1 MIAGSIAQKR
11 RIVEMDICFFD
22 AITRTCAQG
31 VMYQEYD
38 A

>member
-1 MIAGSIAQKR
+1 MIARSISRKKR
-11 RIVEMDICFFD
+11 VVEMDICFFD
-22 AITRTCAQG
+22 ATGRTCAQG

>member
-22 AITRTCAQG
+22 ATRRTCAQG